1 VEEAQMRFSTVLH
14 NVINKQKRKTGTR
27 AYYANGQVTFSRL
40 FGYKLISDR
49 YEPDP
54 RYAPAIKTIFEML
67 ADGKTLIEVKKALDS
82 MKARDSS
89 NNRYSFARIISLVR
103 PIYCGYIEQRGKLV
117 EVKNLTP
124 IVTLEV
130 YRQAAKQVKLEQ
142 KKLVTQ

>member
-1 VEEAQMRFSTVLH
+1 MEFIKALH

-27 AYYANGQVTFSRL
+27 AYFANGEVYLSRL
-40 FGYKLISDR
+40 FGYKLISNR
-49 YEPDP
+49 YEPDE

-67 ADGKTLIEVKKALDS
+67 AYGRTLVEVKETLDK

-89 NNRYSFARIISLVR
+89 NNRYSFARITALIR
-103 PIYCGYIEQRGKLV
+103 PIYSGYIEQRGKLV